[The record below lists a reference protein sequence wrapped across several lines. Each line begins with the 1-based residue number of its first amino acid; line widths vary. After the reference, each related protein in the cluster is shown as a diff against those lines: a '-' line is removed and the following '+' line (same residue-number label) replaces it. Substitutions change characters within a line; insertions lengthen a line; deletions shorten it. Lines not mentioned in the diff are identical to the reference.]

1 MLFYV
6 GLLFFALLIFLVLIF
21 MFYFAFVFREKKDDV
36 EWVGSWLGSGRSWGR
51 GSLTKIYCIDFFFEG
66 FLFSYNK
73 NARKYQELVQLLTN
87 AARNRLL
94 SLS

>member
-1 MLFYV
+1 MVRQLARIWEELGEGKSDQNILYR
-6 GLLFFALLIFLVLIF
+6 FF
-21 MFYFAFVFREKKDDV
+21 
-36 EWVGSWLGSGRSWGR
+36 
-51 GSLTKIYCIDFFFEG
+51 FFFEG

>member
-1 MLFYV
+1 MGRQL
-6 GLLFFALLIFLVLIF
+6 ARIW
-21 MFYFAFVFREKKDDV
+21 E
-36 EWVGSWLGSGRSWGR
+36 ELGEGKSDQNILYRF
-51 GSLTKIYCIDFFFEG
+51 FFFEG

>member
-1 MLFYV
+1 MGRQL
-6 GLLFFALLIFLVLIF
+6 ARIW
-21 MFYFAFVFREKKDDV
+21 E
-36 EWVGSWLGSGRSWGR
+36 ELGEGKSDQNILYR
-51 GSLTKIYCIDFFFEG
+51 FFFEG